1 MGKEQGCGNRL
12 QEVWEELLHKE
23 NRGDRKAKTK
33 GLFEKLQKDLK
44 PGNCLVMAKITF
56 SVLLKQPKFH

>member
-1 MGKEQGCGNRL
+1 MQGCGNRL